1 MRFLSSRPR
10 HSLKPFPFLVLVLLA
25 VGHLACT
32 DNKIGRPCELTVTDD
47 AGAGSGSNATIND
60 QALECPTRICL
71 MPAAVKTVTPPTTS
85 LCTADCES
93 DDDCEDAE
101 SRDKSDTTD
110 RRCTSGFSCAVATL
124 AGDFCCR
131 RMCICR
137 DFIDVPPGG
146 FQTPAVCKPGNSTCI
161 NVR

>member
-10 HSLKPFPFLVLVLLA
+10 LSLTPFPFLVALLLVANL
-25 VGHLACT
+25 GCE
-32 DNKIGRPCELTVTDD
+32 DKKIGRPCELTVTDD
-47 AGAGSGSNATIND
+47 GGTGASATIND

-71 MPAAVKTVTPPTTS
+71 TPAAVKTTDTTS

-93 DDDCEDAE
+93 DDDCEDGE
-101 SRDKSDTTD
+101 SRDKSDSTD
-110 RRCTSGFSCAVATL
+110 KRCSTGFSCAVATL

-137 DFIDVPPGG
+137 DFIDIPVGG
-146 FQTPAVCKPGNSTCI
+146 FKTPAVCMPGMSTCV